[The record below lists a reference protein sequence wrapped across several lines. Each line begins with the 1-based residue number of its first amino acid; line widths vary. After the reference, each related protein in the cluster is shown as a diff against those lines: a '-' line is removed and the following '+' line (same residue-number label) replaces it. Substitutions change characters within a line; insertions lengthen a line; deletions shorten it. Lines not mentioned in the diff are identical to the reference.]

1 MMAFD
6 AFISYANRDKATAD
20 ATCAAL
26 ESAGIRCWIAPRDIA
41 PGADWG
47 AAIIEALETCRL
59 FVLIFSSS
67 ADESP
72 QVRNEIVKAASR
84 GVVIVPIRIE
94 DTIPTKSLAYYM
106 GGVHWLDALTPPLE
120 SHLHVLVA
128 TVTALLKLDPSKTD
142 APGDAHQASQV
153 RRTVAAKTGGPMA
166 KRWASARSLRL
177 AGAILLAVVFVST
190 ATIVLWRFLGPGAYS
205 HNSDDDPTAASF
217 SIIPPHT
224 LATGVKI
231 VVTTPSGRQ
240 MTCIGGN
247 GAIEPRRCNWN

>member
-6 AFISYANRDKATAD
+6 AFISYANNDKATAD

-26 ESAGIRCWIAPRDIA
+26 ESAGVRCWIAPRDIA

-47 AAIIEALETCRL
+47 AAIIEALESCKL

-67 ADESP
+67 ADKSP

-94 DTIPTKSLAYYM
+94 NTIPTKSLAYYM

-120 SHLHVLVA
+120 RHLQVLVA
-128 TVTALLKLDPSKTD
+128 TATALLKLDPTKTD
-142 APGDAHQASQV
+142 APGDAQQATQS
-153 RRTVAAKTGGPMA
+153 RRTVAAKTGEPMA

-177 AGAILLAVVFVST
+177 SGAILLAAVIVST
-190 ATIVLWRFLGPGAYS
+190 AAVVFWRSLGPGNYA
-205 HNSDDDPTAASF
+205 HNSDEDATAASF

-224 LATGVKI
+224 LATGAKI
-231 VVTTPSGRQ
+231 VVTAPSGRQ

-247 GAIEPRRCNWN
+247 GALEPRRCSWN

>member
-59 FVLIFSSS
+59 FVLIFSSN
-67 ADESP
+67 ADASP

-84 GVVIVPIRIE
+84 GIVIVPIRIE

-153 RRTVAAKTGGPMA
+153 ERTVAAKTGGLMA

-190 ATIVLWRFLGPGAYS
+190 ATIVLWRFLGPGTYS

>member
-6 AFISYANRDKATAD
+6 AFISYANHDKAAAD

-47 AAIIEALETCRL
+47 AAIIEALESCRL

-67 ADESP
+67 ADRSP

-120 SHLHVLVA
+120 NHLHVLVA
-128 TVTALLKLDPSKTD
+128 TATALLKLDPIKTD
-142 APGDAHQASQV
+142 APGDAHQASQAQ
-153 RRTVAAKTGGPMA
+153 RTVAAKAGGPTA
-166 KRWASARSLRL
+166 KRWALARSLRL
-177 AGAILLAVVFVST
+177 AGAVLLAAVFVST
-190 ATIVLWRFLGPGAYS
+190 ATVVLWRFFGPGTYA
-205 HNSDDDPTAASF
+205 HNFDDDPTAASF
-217 SIIPPHT
+217 SIIPPRT
-224 LATGVKI
+224 LATGARI

-247 GAIEPRRCNWN
+247 GALEPRRCNWN

>member
-6 AFISYANRDKATAD
+6 AFISYANNDKATAD

-47 AAIIEALETCRL
+47 AAIIEALENCRL

-67 ADESP
+67 ADKSP

-120 SHLHVLVA
+120 GHLHVLVA
-128 TVTALLKLDPSKTD
+128 TATALLKLDPTKTD
-142 APGDAHQASQV
+142 APGDAHQASQAQ
-153 RRTVAAKTGGPMA
+153 RTVAAKAGGPMA
-166 KRWASARSLRL
+166 KRWTSARSLRL
-177 AGAILLAVVFVST
+177 AGAILLAAVFVST
-190 ATIVLWRFLGPGAYS
+190 ATVVLWRFLGPGANA
-205 HNSDDDPTAASF
+205 HNSDDDATAASF

-224 LATGVKI
+224 LATGAKI
-231 VVTTPSGRQ
+231 VVTTPSGRP

-247 GAIEPRRCNWN
+247 GALEPRRCTWN

>member
-6 AFISYANRDKATAD
+6 AFISYANNDKATAD

-41 PGADWG
+41 PGSDWG
-47 AAIIEALETCRL
+47 AAIIEALESCRL

-67 ADESP
+67 ADTSP

-120 SHLHVLVA
+120 RHLHVLVA
-128 TVTALLKLDPSKTD
+128 TVTALLKLDPTKTD
-142 APGDAHQASQV
+142 APGYAHQASQASYLACRRV
-153 RRTVAAKTGGPMA
+153 RLDCHGRTLAVPRPRHLCAQFRRRPD
-166 KRWASARSLRL
+166 RRFVFDHSASHPRDRRQDRRNHSLRQTNDL
-177 AGAILLAVVFVST
+177 H
-190 ATIVLWRFLGPGAYS
+190 WR
-205 HNSDDDPTAASF
+205 
-217 SIIPPHT
+217 
-224 LATGVKI
+224 K
-231 VVTTPSGRQ
+231 
-240 MTCIGGN
+240 
-247 GAIEPRRCNWN
+247 RRG